1 MALPTRN
8 EVSDDLKWDLSRVF
22 KNDQEWEQEYKQV
35 AQEIKNLSKFKGTL
49 AKSGKDLYEGI
60 TAILAVNRRLEK
72 VYVYATMSSDVDTSN
87 NHYLGFVAKAQSLA
101 NQMSAAIAFVDPEM
115 LSIPEETLAKFMQDE
130 PRLEN
135 YRHRLEQITQKRP
148 HTLPANEEKIIADA
162 GDAMGTSANT
172 FNVLT
177 NSDME
182 YGYVQ
187 DEDGEMVQLSDGLYS
202 LLIQSQDRNVR
213 KNAFDV
219 MYASYGQFENSLA
232 STLSGEV
239 KAHNFNARVHKYNS
253 AREAALSENSVP
265 TAVYDT
271 LIKEVN
277 SHLDLLHRYVAL
289 RKKILGLK
297 DLQMYDMYVPLTG
310 KPVLSYNFEE
320 AKEEARKALA
330 PLGEDYLKHVDYI
343 FNNRVIDVVENQ
355 NKVTGAYSGG
365 AYDTDPYELLNWE
378 DNLDSLYTLVHE
390 TGHSVHSWYTRN
402 TQPYVYGD
410 YPIFV
415 AEIASTT
422 NENILTEYFLDKI
435 TDPKTRAFV
444 LNHYLDSF
452 KGTLFRQTQ
461 FAEFEQFIHETD
473 ANGQPLTADVL
484 DEFYGNLNQ
493 RYYGDSVEPGGE
505 IAMEWSRIPHFYY
518 NFYVYQYA
526 TGFAAATALANK
538 VVHGT
543 EQERDAYIT
552 FLKSGSSDYPTE
564 IMKRAGVDMTKAD
577 YLRDAF
583 DTFEK
588 RLNEF
593 EKIVDELNA
602 EKQDS
607 HLNKLVDLISTSF
620 FISYFIY
627 TWRQFFLTLH
637 QESISN
643 F

>member
-101 NQMSAAIAFVDPEM
+101 NQMSAAIAFVDPEI

-320 AKEEARKALA
+320 AKAEARKALA

-543 EQERDAYIT
+543 EQERDAYIN

-564 IMKRAGVDMTKAD
+564 IMKRAGVDMTRAD

-593 EKIVDELNA
+593 EKIVDGLNA
-602 EKQDS
+602 EK
-607 HLNKLVDLISTSF
+607 
-620 FISYFIY
+620 
-627 TWRQFFLTLH
+627 
-637 QESISN
+637 
-643 F
+643 

>member
-22 KNDQEWEQEYKQV
+22 KNNQEWEQEYKQV

-101 NQMSAAIAFVDPEM
+101 NQMSAAIAFVDPEI

-320 AKEEARKALA
+320 AKAEARKALA

-343 FNNRVIDVVENQ
+343 FNNRVIEVVENQ

-543 EQERDAYIT
+543 EQERDAYIN

-593 EKIVDELNA
+593 EKIVNELNA
-602 EKQDS
+602 EK
-607 HLNKLVDLISTSF
+607 
-620 FISYFIY
+620 
-627 TWRQFFLTLH
+627 
-637 QESISN
+637 
-643 F
+643 

>member
-22 KNDQEWEQEYKQV
+22 KNNQEWEQEYKQV

-101 NQMSAAIAFVDPEM
+101 NQMSAAIAFVDPEI

-320 AKEEARKALA
+320 AKAEARKALA

-543 EQERDAYIT
+543 EQERDAYIN

-564 IMKRAGVDMTKAD
+564 IMKRAGVDMC
-577 YLRDAF
+577 YFPCYFSSSLF
-583 DTFEK
+583 TF
-588 RLNEF
+588 
-593 EKIVDELNA
+593 
-602 EKQDS
+602 
-607 HLNKLVDLISTSF
+607 
-620 FISYFIY
+620 
-627 TWRQFFLTLH
+627 
-637 QESISN
+637 
-643 F
+643 

>member
-8 EVSDDLKWDLSRVF
+8 EVSDELKWDLSRVF

-49 AKSGKDLYEGI
+49 AKSGKELYEGI
-60 TAILAVNRRLEK
+60 TEILAINRRLEK

-87 NHYLGFVAKAQSLA
+87 THYLGFVVKAQSLA
-101 NQMSAAIAFVDPEM
+101 NQMSAAIAFVDPEI
-115 LSIPEETLAKFMQDE
+115 LSIPAKTLTKFMQDE

-219 MYASYGQFENSLA
+219 MYASYGQFKNSLA

-277 SHLDLLHRYVAL
+277 SHLDLLHRYVSL

-310 KPVLSYNFEE
+310 KPVLSYNFNE

-343 FNNRVIDVVENQ
+343 FNNRVIDVVESQ

-461 FAEFEQFIHETD
+461 FAEFEQFIHEAD

-484 DEFYGNLNQ
+484 DEFYGDLNQ

-543 EQERDAYIT
+543 DKERDAYIN

-602 EKQDS
+602 EK
-607 HLNKLVDLISTSF
+607 
-620 FISYFIY
+620 
-627 TWRQFFLTLH
+627 
-637 QESISN
+637 
-643 F
+643 

>member
-330 PLGEDYLKHVDYI
+330 PLGKDYLKHVDYI

-564 IMKRAGVDMTKAD
+564 IMKRAGVDMTKAN

-602 EKQDS
+602 EK
-607 HLNKLVDLISTSF
+607 
-620 FISYFIY
+620 
-627 TWRQFFLTLH
+627 
-637 QESISN
+637 
-643 F
+643 

>member
-22 KNDQEWEQEYKQV
+22 KNNQEWEQEYKQV

-101 NQMSAAIAFVDPEM
+101 NQMSAAIAFVDPEI

-202 LLIQSQDRNVR
+202 LLIQSQDRKVR

-277 SHLDLLHRYVAL
+277 SHLDLLHRYVSL

-310 KPVLSYNFEE
+310 KPVLSYNFNE

-343 FNNRVIDVVENQ
+343 FNNRVIDVVESQ

-435 TDPKTRAFV
+435 TDPKTRAFI

-461 FAEFEQFIHETD
+461 FAEFEQFIHEAD

-493 RYYGDSVEPGGE
+493 RYYGNSVEPGGE
-505 IAMEWSRIPHFYY
+505 IAKEWARIPHFYY

-543 EQERDAYIT
+543 DKEREAYIN
-552 FLKSGSSDYPTE
+552 FLKAGSSDYPTE
-564 IMKRAGVDMTKAD
+564 IMKHAGVDMTKAD

-593 EKIVDELNA
+593 EKIVNELNA
-602 EKQDS
+602 EK
-607 HLNKLVDLISTSF
+607 
-620 FISYFIY
+620 
-627 TWRQFFLTLH
+627 
-637 QESISN
+637 
-643 F
+643 

>member
-101 NQMSAAIAFVDPEM
+101 NQMSAAIAFVDPEI

-320 AKEEARKALA
+320 AKAEARKVLA

-543 EQERDAYIT
+543 EQERDAYIN

-564 IMKRAGVDMTKAD
+564 IMKRAGVDMTRAD

-602 EKQDS
+602 EK
-607 HLNKLVDLISTSF
+607 
-620 FISYFIY
+620 
-627 TWRQFFLTLH
+627 
-637 QESISN
+637 
-643 F
+643 

>member
-22 KNDQEWEQEYKQV
+22 KNNQEWEQEYKQV

-101 NQMSAAIAFVDPEM
+101 NQMSAAIAFVDPEI

-320 AKEEARKALA
+320 AKAEARKALA

-543 EQERDAYIT
+543 EQERDAYIN

-593 EKIVDELNA
+593 EKIVNEL
-602 EKQDS
+602 KT
-607 HLNKLVDLISTSF
+607 I
-620 FISYFIY
+620 
-627 TWRQFFLTLH
+627 
-637 QESISN
+637 
-643 F
+643 

>member
-101 NQMSAAIAFVDPEM
+101 NQMSAAIAFVDPEI

-148 HTLPANEEKIIADA
+148 HTLPTNEEKIIADA

-187 DEDGEMVQLSDGLYS
+187 DEEGEMVQLSDGLYS

-343 FNNRVIDVVENQ
+343 FNNRVIDVVESQ

-461 FAEFEQFIHETD
+461 FAEFEQFIHKTD

-505 IAMEWSRIPHFYY
+505 IAREWARIPHFYY

-543 EQERDAYIT
+543 EQERDAYIN

-602 EKQDS
+602 EK
-607 HLNKLVDLISTSF
+607 
-620 FISYFIY
+620 
-627 TWRQFFLTLH
+627 
-637 QESISN
+637 
-643 F
+643 

>member
-101 NQMSAAIAFVDPEM
+101 NQMSAAIAFVDPEI

-320 AKEEARKALA
+320 AKAEARKALA

-543 EQERDAYIT
+543 EQERDAYIN

-564 IMKRAGVDMTKAD
+564 IMKRAGVDMTRAD

-602 EKQDS
+602 EK
-607 HLNKLVDLISTSF
+607 
-620 FISYFIY
+620 
-627 TWRQFFLTLH
+627 
-637 QESISN
+637 
-643 F
+643 

>member
-101 NQMSAAIAFVDPEM
+101 NQMSAAIAFVDPEI

-320 AKEEARKALA
+320 AKAEARKALA

-543 EQERDAYIT
+543 EQERDAYIN

-564 IMKRAGVDMTKAD
+564 IMKRAGVDMTRAD

-602 EKQDS
+602 EKQGS

-627 TWRQFFLTLH
+627 TQ
-637 QESISN
+637 
-643 F
+643 

>member
-101 NQMSAAIAFVDPEM
+101 NQMSAAIAFVDPEI

-343 FNNRVIDVVENQ
+343 FNNRVIDVVESQ

-505 IAMEWSRIPHFYY
+505 IAKEWARIPHFYY

-543 EQERDAYIT
+543 EQERDAYIN

-602 EKQDS
+602 EK
-607 HLNKLVDLISTSF
+607 
-620 FISYFIY
+620 
-627 TWRQFFLTLH
+627 
-637 QESISN
+637 
-643 F
+643 

>member
-1 MALPTRN
+1 MSLPTRN

-22 KNDQEWEQEYKQV
+22 ENDQEWEKEYQQV
-35 AQEIKNLSKFKGTL
+35 TNEIKNISKYKQTL
-49 AKSGKDLYEGI
+49 TKSGKDLYEGI
-60 TAILAVNRRLEK
+60 TAILAIERRLEK
-72 VYVYATMSSDVDTSN
+72 VYVYATMSSDVDTKN
-87 NHYLGFVAKAQSLA
+87 NHYLGFVAKVQSLA
-101 NQMSAAIAFVDPEM
+101 NQMAAATSFVDPEI
-115 LSIPEETLAKFMQDE
+115 LSIPEKTLAKFIQDE

-148 HTLPANEEKIIADA
+148 HTLPANEEKIIAA
-162 GDAMGTSANT
+162 TGDAMGTSANT

-182 YGYVQ
+182 FGYVQ
-187 DEDGEMVQLSDGLYS
+187 DENGDMIQLSDGLYS
-202 LLIQSQDRNVR
+202 LLIQSQDREVR

-253 AREAALSENSVP
+253 AREAALSENGVP

-277 SHLDLLHRYVAL
+277 SHLDLLHRYVSL

-310 KPVLSYNFEE
+310 EPPLSYNFEI
-320 AKEEARKALA
+320 AKAEARKALA

-343 FNNRVIDVVENQ
+343 FNNRVIDVVESQ

-378 DNLDSLYTLVHE
+378 NNLDSLYTLVHE

-422 NENILTEYFLDKI
+422 NENILTEYFLDNI
-435 TDPKTRAFV
+435 TDLKTRAFV

-461 FAEFEQFIHETD
+461 FAEFEQFIHEAD
-473 ANGQPLTADVL
+473 AQGQPLTADVL
-484 DEFYGNLNQ
+484 DEFYGKLNQ

-505 IAMEWSRIPHFYY
+505 IAKEWERIPHFYY

-543 EQERDAYIT
+543 DQERDAYIN

-564 IMKRAGVDMTKAD
+564 IMKRAGVDMTKTD

-593 EKIVDELNA
+593 EKIIDELNA
-602 EKQDS
+602 EK
-607 HLNKLVDLISTSF
+607 
-620 FISYFIY
+620 
-627 TWRQFFLTLH
+627 
-637 QESISN
+637 
-643 F
+643 

>member
-8 EVSDDLKWDLSRVF
+8 EVSDELKWDLSRVF

-49 AKSGKDLYEGI
+49 AKSGKELYEGI
-60 TAILAVNRRLEK
+60 TEILAVNRRLEK

-87 NHYLGFVAKAQSLA
+87 THYLGFVAKAQSLA
-101 NQMSAAIAFVDPEM
+101 NQMSAAIAFVDPEI
-115 LSIPEETLAKFMQDE
+115 LSIPAKTLTKFMQDE

-543 EQERDAYIT
+543 EQERDAYIN

-564 IMKRAGVDMTKAD
+564 IMKRAGVDMTRAD

-583 DTFEK
+583 DTLEK

-593 EKIVDELNA
+593 EKIVNELNA
-602 EKQDS
+602 EK
-607 HLNKLVDLISTSF
+607 
-620 FISYFIY
+620 
-627 TWRQFFLTLH
+627 
-637 QESISN
+637 
-643 F
+643 

>member
-265 TAVYDT
+265 TAVYGT

-320 AKEEARKALA
+320 AKEEARKVLA

-543 EQERDAYIT
+543 EQKRDAYIN

-593 EKIVDELNA
+593 EKIVNELNA
-602 EKQDS
+602 EK
-607 HLNKLVDLISTSF
+607 
-620 FISYFIY
+620 
-627 TWRQFFLTLH
+627 
-637 QESISN
+637 
-643 F
+643 

>member
-1 MALPTRN
+1 MVINKIVLQKEGKYMSLPTRN

-22 KNDQEWEQEYKQV
+22 ENDQEWEKEYQQV
-35 AQEIKNLSKFKGTL
+35 TNEIKNISKYKQTL
-49 AKSGKDLYEGI
+49 TKSGKDLYEGI
-60 TAILAVNRRLEK
+60 TAILAIERRLEK
-72 VYVYATMSSDVDTSN
+72 VYVYATMSSDVDTKN

-101 NQMSAAIAFVDPEM
+101 NQMAAATSFVDPEI
-115 LSIPEETLAKFMQDE
+115 LSIPEKTLAKFMQDE

-148 HTLPANEEKIIADA
+148 HTLPANEEKIIAAA

-182 YGYVQ
+182 FGYVQ
-187 DEDGEMVQLSDGLYS
+187 DENGDMIQLSDGLYS
-202 LLIQSQDRNVR
+202 LLIQSQDREVR

-253 AREAALSENSVP
+253 AREAALSENGVP

-310 KPVLSYNFEE
+310 EPVLSYNFNE

-343 FNNRVIDVVENQ
+343 FNNRVIDVVESQ

-422 NENILTEYFLDKI
+422 NENILTEYFLDNI
-435 TDPKTRAFV
+435 TDLKTRAFV

-461 FAEFEQFIHETD
+461 FAEFEQFIHEAD
-473 ANGQPLTADVL
+473 AQGQPLTADVL
-484 DEFYGNLNQ
+484 DEFYGKLNQ

-505 IAMEWSRIPHFYY
+505 IAKEWARIPHFYY

-543 EQERDAYIT
+543 DQERDAYIN

-593 EKIVDELNA
+593 EKIVDELNG
-602 EKQDS
+602 K
-607 HLNKLVDLISTSF
+607 K
-620 FISYFIY
+620 
-627 TWRQFFLTLH
+627 
-637 QESISN
+637 
-643 F
+643 

>member
-72 VYVYATMSSDVDTSN
+72 VYVYATMSSDVVDTSN

-101 NQMSAAIAFVDPEM
+101 NQMSAAIAFVDPEI

-320 AKEEARKALA
+320 AKAEARKALA

-343 FNNRVIDVVENQ
+343 FNNRVIDVVESQ

-505 IAMEWSRIPHFYY
+505 IAKEWARIPHFYY

-538 VVHGT
+538 VVHGI
-543 EQERDAYIT
+543 EQERDAYIN

-564 IMKRAGVDMTKAD
+564 IMKRAGVDMTRAD

-593 EKIVDELNA
+593 EKIVNELNA
-602 EKQDS
+602 EK
-607 HLNKLVDLISTSF
+607 
-620 FISYFIY
+620 
-627 TWRQFFLTLH
+627 
-637 QESISN
+637 
-643 F
+643 

>member
-22 KNDQEWEQEYKQV
+22 KNNQEWEQEYKQV

-101 NQMSAAIAFVDPEM
+101 NQMSAAIAFVDPEI

-187 DEDGEMVQLSDGLYS
+187 DEEGEMVQLSDGLYS

-343 FNNRVIDVVENQ
+343 FNNRVIDVVESQ

-505 IAMEWSRIPHFYY
+505 IAREWARIPHFYY

-543 EQERDAYIT
+543 EQERDAYIN

-564 IMKRAGVDMTKAD
+564 IMKRAGVDMTRAD

-602 EKQDS
+602 EK
-607 HLNKLVDLISTSF
+607 
-620 FISYFIY
+620 
-627 TWRQFFLTLH
+627 
-637 QESISN
+637 
-643 F
+643 

>member
-101 NQMSAAIAFVDPEM
+101 NQMSAAIAFVDPEI

-320 AKEEARKALA
+320 AKAEARKALA

-543 EQERDAYIT
+543 EQERDAYIN

-564 IMKRAGVDMTKAD
+564 IMKRAGVDMTRAD

-593 EKIVDELNA
+593 EKIVNELNA
-602 EKQDS
+602 EK
-607 HLNKLVDLISTSF
+607 
-620 FISYFIY
+620 
-627 TWRQFFLTLH
+627 
-637 QESISN
+637 
-643 F
+643 

>member
-1 MALPTRN
+1 MTLPTRN

-22 KNDQEWEQEYKQV
+22 KNDQEWEQEYNQV
-35 AQEIKNLSKFKGTL
+35 AKEIKNLNKFKGML
-49 AKSGKDLYEGI
+49 AKSGKNLYEGI
-60 TAILAVNRRLEK
+60 TEILAVNRRLEK
-72 VYVYATMSSDVDTSN
+72 VYVYATMSSDVDTKN
-87 NHYLGFVAKAQSLA
+87 THYLGLVAKAQSLA
-101 NQMSAAIAFVDPEM
+101 NQMSAAIAFVDPEI
-115 LSIPEETLAKFMQDE
+115 LSIPEETLATFMQDE

-202 LLIQSQDRNVR
+202 LLIQSQDRNIR

-253 AREAALSENSVP
+253 AREASLSENGVP
-265 TAVYDT
+265 TTVYDT

-277 SHLDLLHRYVAL
+277 SHLNLLHRYVSL

-310 KPVLSYNFEE
+310 EPVLSYNFNE

-343 FNNRVIDVVENQ
+343 FNNRVIDIVESQ

-378 DNLDSLYTLVHE
+378 NNLDSLYTLVHE

-505 IAMEWSRIPHFYY
+505 IAMEWARIPHFYY

-543 EQERDAYIT
+543 DKERDAYIN

-602 EKQDS
+602 EK
-607 HLNKLVDLISTSF
+607 
-620 FISYFIY
+620 
-627 TWRQFFLTLH
+627 
-637 QESISN
+637 
-643 F
+643 

>member
-22 KNDQEWEQEYKQV
+22 KNDQEWKQEYNQV
-35 AQEIKNLSKFKGTL
+35 AKEIKNLSKLKGTL
-49 AKSGKDLYEGI
+49 ARSGKDLYEGI
-60 TAILAVNRRLEK
+60 TETLAVNRRLEK
-72 VYVYATMSSDVDTSN
+72 VYVYATMSSDVDTKN
-87 NHYLGFVAKAQSLA
+87 THYLGLVAKAQSLA
-101 NQMSAAIAFVDPEM
+101 NQMSAAIAFVDPEI

-187 DEDGEMVQLSDGLYS
+187 AEDGEMVQLSDGLYS
-202 LLIQSQDRNVR
+202 LLIQSQDRNIR

-253 AREAALSENSVP
+253 AREASLSENGVP

-297 DLQMYDMYVPLTG
+297 DLKMYDMYVPLTG
-310 KPVLSYNFEE
+310 EPVLSYNFNE

-330 PLGEDYLKHVDYI
+330 PLGKDYLNHVDYI
-343 FNNRVIDVVENQ
+343 FNNRVIDVVESQ

-402 TQPYVYGD
+402 TQPYVYSD

-461 FAEFEQFIHETD
+461 FAEFEQFIHEAD

-505 IAMEWSRIPHFYY
+505 IAMEWARIPHFYY

-543 EQERDAYIT
+543 DKERDAYIN

-602 EKQDS
+602 EK
-607 HLNKLVDLISTSF
+607 
-620 FISYFIY
+620 
-627 TWRQFFLTLH
+627 
-637 QESISN
+637 
-643 F
+643 

>member
-1 MALPTRN
+1 MSLPTRN

-22 KNDQEWEQEYKQV
+22 ENDQEWEKEYQQV
-35 AQEIKNLSKFKGTL
+35 TNEIKNISKYKQTL
-49 AKSGKDLYEGI
+49 TKSGKDLYEGI
-60 TAILAVNRRLEK
+60 TAILAIERRLEK
-72 VYVYATMSSDVDTSN
+72 VYVYATMSSDVDTKN
-87 NHYLGFVAKAQSLA
+87 NHYLGFVAKVQSLA
-101 NQMSAAIAFVDPEM
+101 NQMAAATSFVDPEI
-115 LSIPEETLAKFMQDE
+115 LSIPEKTLAKFIQDE

-148 HTLPANEEKIIADA
+148 HTLPANEEKIIAAA

-182 YGYVQ
+182 FGYVQ
-187 DEDGEMVQLSDGLYS
+187 DENGDMIQLSDGLYS
-202 LLIQSQDRNVR
+202 LLIQSQDREVR

-253 AREAALSENSVP
+253 AREASLSKNGVP

-277 SHLDLLHRYVAL
+277 SHLNLLHRYVAL

-310 KPVLSYNFEE
+310 EPVLSYNFNE

-343 FNNRVIDVVENQ
+343 FNNRVIDVVESQ

-378 DNLDSLYTLVHE
+378 NNLDSLYTLVHE

-505 IAMEWSRIPHFYY
+505 IAMEWARIPHFYY

-543 EQERDAYIT
+543 DKERDAYIN

-602 EKQDS
+602 EK
-607 HLNKLVDLISTSF
+607 
-620 FISYFIY
+620 
-627 TWRQFFLTLH
+627 
-637 QESISN
+637 
-643 F
+643 

>member
-22 KNDQEWEQEYKQV
+22 KNNQEWEQEYKQV

-60 TAILAVNRRLEK
+60 TVILAVNRRLEK

-101 NQMSAAIAFVDPEM
+101 NQMSAAIAFVDPEI

-543 EQERDAYIT
+543 EQERDAYIN

-564 IMKRAGVDMTKAD
+564 IMKRAGVDMTRAD

-602 EKQDS
+602 EK
-607 HLNKLVDLISTSF
+607 
-620 FISYFIY
+620 
-627 TWRQFFLTLH
+627 
-637 QESISN
+637 
-643 F
+643 

>member
-101 NQMSAAIAFVDPEM
+101 NQMSAAIAFVDPEI

-187 DEDGEMVQLSDGLYS
+187 DEEGEMVQLSDGLYS

-343 FNNRVIDVVENQ
+343 FNNRVIDVVESQ

-484 DEFYGNLNQ
+484 DEFYVNLNQ

-505 IAMEWSRIPHFYY
+505 IAREWARIPHFYY

-543 EQERDAYIT
+543 EQERDAYIN

-602 EKQDS
+602 EK
-607 HLNKLVDLISTSF
+607 
-620 FISYFIY
+620 
-627 TWRQFFLTLH
+627 
-637 QESISN
+637 
-643 F
+643 